1 MVYTNNIMPKVKI
14 NPLTVRIA
22 ILCLVLVGAG
32 VWYWHKGK
40 FSPPTSEPRID
51 QKTADISLGSR
62 ILEKTHNLIKDKLP
76 ETNPFSNT
84 ETNPLK
90 RVIKNPF

>member
-1 MVYTNNIMPKVKI
+1 MDIKSKI
-14 NPLTVRIA
+14 GPLTVGITIFA
-22 ILCLVLVGAG
+22 LILAG
-32 VWYWHKGK
+32 VGFWYWQKGK
-40 FSPPTSEPRID
+40 SPTPFSSQPVSQPQVT
-51 QKTADISLGSR
+51 QKTADISLGSQ
-62 ILEKTHNLIKDKLP
+62 ILQKTQNPAKDKLP

>member
-1 MVYTNNIMPKVKI
+1 MESKFKLS
-14 NPLTVRIA
+14 PLTAGIT
-22 ILCLVLVGAG
+22 IFVLIFAVVGF
-32 VWYWHKGK
+32 WYWRKGK
-40 FSPPTSEPRID
+40 SSLPVSSQPQVD

-62 ILEKTHNLIKDKLP
+62 ILEKTQDSIKDKLP
-76 ETNPFSNT
+76 ETNPFSDT